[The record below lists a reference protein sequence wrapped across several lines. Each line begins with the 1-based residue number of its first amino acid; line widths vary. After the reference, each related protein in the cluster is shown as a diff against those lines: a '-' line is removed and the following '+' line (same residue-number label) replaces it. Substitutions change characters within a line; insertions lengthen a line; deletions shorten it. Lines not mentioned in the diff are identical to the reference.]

1 MQERCVMRKDLG
13 VKPWLCPMPVLMV
26 AAYGEDGVPNAMPAA
41 WGGIHTDD
49 MVGVCLADDHKTTR
63 NILARKAFT
72 VSMASSST
80 IAACDYLGIVS
91 GDKVPDKL
99 ERAGFHVRRSAL
111 VDAPLIEELP
121 LALECE
127 LVSYDAE
134 TCYMV
139 GRILNVSADE
149 SILGEDGRVDVS
161 RLDPVVYEPFG
172 RGYFALGDRIG
183 TGYSSGKKID

>member
-1 MQERCVMRKDLG
+1 MRKNFG
-13 VKPWLCPMPVLMV
+13 SKSWLYPMPVLII
-26 AAYGEDGVPNAMPAA
+26 AAYDEDGIPNAMNAA
-41 WGGIHTDD
+41 WGGMFTDEHI
-49 MVGVCLADDHKTTR
+49 GICISQGHKTTK
-63 NILARKAFT
+63 NILATRAFT

>member
-1 MQERCVMRKDLG
+1 MRKNFG
-13 VKPWLCPMPVLMV
+13 PQQWLYPMPVLVIGTYDENGAPDLMV
-26 AAYGEDGVPNAMPAA
+26 AA

-49 MVGVCLADDHKTTR
+49 MVGICLADDHKTTG

-72 VSMASSST
+72 VSMASRSM
-80 IAACDYLGIVS
+80 IDACDYLGIVS

-99 ERAGFHVRRSAL
+99 ERAGFHVRKSAF

-139 GRILNVSADE
+139 GRILNISADE
-149 SILGEDGRVDVS
+149 SVLGEDGRVDVL
-161 RLDPVVYEPFG
+161 RLQPVVYEPFG
-172 RGYFALGDRIG
+172 RGYFALGERIG
-183 TGYSSGKKID
+183 TGYSSGKNIG